1 MSLWDPLVWML
12 WVNDSPCVLGGSGAS
27 ASCRASRGHIVPLV
41 LLGLVKV
48 SFFQDIIH
56 TFHEINILLVG
67 NEISRAERPAGR
79 VREANPGNDCDLGGE
94 TKEDRGD
101 RPGS

>member
-1 MSLWDPLVWML
+1 MTHSLDVQ
-12 WVNDSPCVLGGSGAS
+12 VSDGPCVLGGSGAS
-27 ASCRASRGHIVPLV
+27 SSCGASRRHVVPLV

-48 SFFQDIIH
+48 SFFQDIVQA
-56 TFHEINILLVG
+56 FHEINILLLG
-67 NEISRAERPAGR
+67 NEISRAERPTGR

-94 TKEDRGD
+94 TKENRGD

>member
-1 MSLWDPLVWML
+1 MGQEPQRAVELR
-12 WVNDSPCVLGGSGAS
+12 GGT
-27 ASCRASRGHIVPLV
+27 LF

-48 SFFQDIIH
+48 SFFQDIVH

-67 NEISRAERPAGR
+67 NEISRAERPTGR

-94 TKEDRGD
+94 TKENRGD